1 MRLSVLIFLAYWE
14 KKALIQRKMCS
25 CSYFFQNKAPAV
37 LILGIVLMKKTE
49 FSNVGSNNFTAL
61 RNFIQKA
68 TRFYLLLFFWRHINK
83 LQHIE

>member
-1 MRLSVLIFLAYWE
+1 MFLF
-14 KKALIQRKMCS
+14 LV
-25 CSYFFQNKAPAV
+25 FQNKALAV

-68 TRFYLLLFFWRHINK
+68 TTILSSYFFWRHINK

>member
-14 KKALIQRKMCS
+14 KSLNSKKNVFL
-25 CSYFFQNKAPAV
+25 FLLFQNKALAV